1 MYVKEGV
8 TTSECEASR
17 ILNFKIVSVG
27 DYYTLNKGRAAFS
40 SLLKLAARQPL
51 KADQEVTG
59 QRWCSEVCRQN
70 L

>member
-1 MYVKEGV
+1 MYVKEGA

-27 DYYTLNKGRAAFS
+27 DYYTLNKGRAAFRPQ
-40 SLLKLAARQPL
+40 LAARQPL